1 MAVEL
6 KKTVSV
12 LGSTGSIGRTTL
24 ALLNNRNSSYKIEAI
39 TGGGNWE
46 LLAEQA
52 RKFQPNFVAISE
64 VEHLGNLQDAL
75 KDLDIQIAA
84 GPEGLI
90 EAAKRP
96 AEWVMAGIVGT
107 AGLPSTIEAVRRGTT
122 VAFANKECL
131 VSAGTIMMREVEKAR
146 ATLLPVDSE
155 HNAIF
160 QVFENNNKDMVDRII
175 LTASGG
181 PFRNCTPS
189 EMTTKTPEQAIAHP
203 NWQMGA
209 KISVDSATMMNKGL
223 EIIEAHYLFGIPEDR
238 IEVLVHPESIVHSLV
253 AYKDGSVLA
262 QLGMPDMSIPIANA
276 LAWPQRIKVEG
287 KSLDLSEIGRL
298 SFEPP
303 DMNRFPAI
311 RLAREALRFGGT
323 APLILNAANE
333 VAVEGFLAGT
343 IRFTDI
349 VKVVE
354 KALERGPNQLLE
366 NIESVLETDQL
377 VRVLAKEI
385 IQEHGLNRISGQ
397 PETLSLS
404 QVSV

>member
-1 MAVEL
+1 
-6 KKTVSV
+6 
-12 LGSTGSIGRTTL
+12 
-24 ALLNNRNSSYKIEAI
+24 
-39 TGGGNWE
+39 
-46 LLAEQA
+46 
-52 RKFQPNFVAISE
+52 
-64 VEHLGNLQDAL
+64 
-75 KDLDIQIAA
+75 
-84 GPEGLI
+84 
-90 EAAKRP
+90 
-96 AEWVMAGIVGT
+96 
-107 AGLPSTIEAVRRGTT
+107 
-122 VAFANKECL
+122 
-131 VSAGTIMMREVEKAR
+131 
-146 ATLLPVDSE
+146 
-155 HNAIF
+155 
-160 QVFENNNKDMVDRII
+160 
-175 LTASGG
+175 
-181 PFRNCTPS
+181 
-189 EMTTKTPEQAIAHP
+189 MTTKTPEQAIAHP